1 MNAMTKGCLA
11 GTGVLFVSHRGE
23 IFPCGYLPVEAG
35 NIRQRQLEDIWQNAP
50 LFDDLRNPERL
61 GGKCGICEF
70 KRICSGC
77 RARAY
82 GMTADYLGEEPF
94 CTYEPRSLVGG
105 KTTI

>member
-35 NIRQRQLEDIWQNAP
+35 NIRQQQLQDIWQNAP
-50 LFDDLRNPERL
+50 LFDDLREPDRL

-70 KRICSGC
+70 KRVCSGC

-82 GMTADYLGEEPF
+82 GMTMDYLGEEPF
-94 CTYEPRSLVGG
+94 CTYEPRSVSVD
-105 KTTI
+105 KTA